1 MINLRTPGDGP
12 LWLPAFAAS
21 IVAAFKS
28 IMAAPF
34 RLWNVAT
41 AGLPP
46 AADWKQGLI
55 YDSSTGTIRY
65 SDGTSWIE
73 LKNAALFVL
82 KAGDTMT
89 GPLVI
94 SKAGADGD
102 FDLVDTNAT
111 SAGGGGRIRIRST
124 KPTAAGHRI
133 GVAHFAAIDSSAV
146 VQNAA
151 AIEAFAEENWGTLAG
166 EGTYLSVG
174 VTAPGAFARV
184 AALLI
189 QSIGTTVLGW
199 IKPSSYTVA
208 GAPSASASG
217 AGAMIYVSNEIG
229 GAVPAFSDGTNWRRV
244 TDRAVIS

>member
-55 YDSSTGTIRY
+55 YDSTTGTIRY

-73 LKNAALFVL
+73 LKNAGLFVL

-133 GVAHFAAIDSSAV
+133 GVQQCNRDNCTFRHWHVDACHQRRRQWHRPPDS
-146 VQNAA
+146 NR
-151 AIEAFAEENWGTLAG
+151 
-166 EGTYLSVG
+166 
-174 VTAPGAFARV
+174 P
-184 AALLI
+184 
-189 QSIGTTVLGW
+189 
-199 IKPSSYTVA
+199 
-208 GAPSASASG
+208 
-217 AGAMIYVSNEIG
+217 
-229 GAVPAFSDGTNWRRV
+229 RRRR
-244 TDRAVIS
+244 TFCR